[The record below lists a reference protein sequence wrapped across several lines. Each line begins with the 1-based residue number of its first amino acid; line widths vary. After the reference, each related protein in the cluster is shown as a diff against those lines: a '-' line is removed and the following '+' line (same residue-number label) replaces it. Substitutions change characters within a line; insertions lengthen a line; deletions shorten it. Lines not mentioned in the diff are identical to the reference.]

1 MQLEIPQYLLFILK
15 MPWISQSIKIK
26 QMLKR
31 AKTVSPKVNETQYEQ
46 CGVTTLSH
54 RVQNLLRN
62 IEKR

>member
-15 MPWISQSIKIK
+15 MPWISQGIKIK

-31 AKTVSPKVNETQYEQ
+31 AKTDSPKVNEPQYKQ
-46 CGVTTLSH
+46 CGVTTLSQ